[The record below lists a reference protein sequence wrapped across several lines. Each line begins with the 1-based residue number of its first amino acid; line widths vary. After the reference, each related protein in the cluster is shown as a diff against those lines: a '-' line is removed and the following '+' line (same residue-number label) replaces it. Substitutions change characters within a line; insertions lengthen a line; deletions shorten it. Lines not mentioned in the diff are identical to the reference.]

1 MFEGVFKGV
10 SERMSDNVSESVS
23 NGILKDI
30 SKGNA
35 VIVQPVAMEFTWARS
50 FVKSD
55 PHTGTPQL
63 SRSRARAHGHQSN
76 LRVNIHAKL
85 HLSLIDL
92 IALL

>member
-1 MFEGVFKGV
+1 MFEDVFKGV

-35 VIVQPVAMEFTWARS
+35 VTVQPLAMEVTWARS

-55 PHTGTPQL
+55 PHTGTP
-63 SRSRARAHGHQSN
+63 
-76 LRVNIHAKL
+76 
-85 HLSLIDL
+85 
-92 IALL
+92 